1 MAYCHPLCFKRKNK
15 ICFKKAYIS
24 KLWYTEYMSKMIFD
38 KKKKENKKIDE
49 TFTKQRKL
57 PPKNAEVIQGI
68 LSKHKR
74 GFGFVTP
81 IINEEEA
88 EINDKVKQDIFIAG
102 KNLNNAMN
110 GDTVSVILFPASND
124 NKSREGIVD
133 KIIIHGVKEIIG
145 TFQKNK
151 NFGFVVPDD
160 KHFNNEDVFVKKN
173 DWKNA
178 ETGDKV
184 VVEITKYPE
193 EGNSAE
199 GKITEVI
206 SRFGETGGDIKALIR
221 QYNLFQTFPSR
232 VNAEAKAVS
241 KINLLKEGIAPITE
255 EECKGRVDLRNKKI
269 ITIDGADAKDLDDAI
284 SIEKLP
290 NGNYLLGVH
299 IADVSHYVT
308 EEGPMDKEALKRGTS
323 VYLVDQVIPMLP
335 KSLSNGICSLNPD
348 VDRLTLSVSMEID
361 STGEVA
367 NHDVYKSIIHSAH
380 RMVYDDV
387 SDMIEENA
395 VDLISKYDD
404 IYKEILIM
412 KELADI
418 LHKKRD
424 LRGSLD
430 FDFDEAYITLD
441 DAGIPITVETA
452 ERRTANRIIE
462 EFMLIANETIAEH
475 FYWLETPFV
484 YRVHEKPAPDRM
496 DEFKSFVRGFG
507 ITMKG
512 NTENIHPRVLSDML
526 KEVKG
531 QSYENVVNTVML
543 RSMKK
548 AFYDVSCDGHFG
560 LGVKFYCHFTS
571 PIRRYPDLIIHR
583 IIKEVI
589 DGGVSDK
596 RIKQLKKKVNVA
608 SELSSKA
615 ERHAQELEREVEK
628 LKKTEYMLY
637 HIGECFEGVISGVTN
652 YGFYVE
658 LPNTIE
664 GLVRIETLSDD
675 YYDYEQTKYR
685 FIGQGSNKIYGLGD
699 KVKIQVARANI
710 EDREIDFIIAEE

>member
-1 MAYCHPLCFKRKNK
+1 MK
-15 ICFKKAYIS
+15 IKAYIS
-24 KLWYTEYMSKMIFD
+24 KLWYTELMSKKIFD
-38 KKKKENKKIDE
+38 KKKKEDTKPEFMKVDKRKKVSHANIE
-49 TFTKQRKL
+49 TIK
-57 PPKNAEVIQGI
+57 GI
-68 LSKHKR
+68 LSKHKK

-81 IINEEEA
+81 EVNEEENPVD
-88 EINDKVKQDIFIAG
+88 EKERQDIFIAG
-102 KNLNNAMN
+102 KNLNGAMN
-110 GDTVSVILFPASND
+110 GDYVLVALLPKDRDS
-124 NKSREGIVD
+124 KSREGIID
-133 KIIIHGVKEIIG
+133 KIITHGVKEIVG
-145 TFQKNK
+145 TFEKNK
-151 NFGFVVPDD
+151 RFGFVVPDD
-160 KHFNNEDVFVKKN
+160 KHFYNEDVFVKKS

-184 VVEITKYPE
+184 VVQIIKYPE

-206 SRFGETGGDIKALIR
+206 SRFGEAGGDIKALIR

-241 KINLLKEGIAPITE
+241 KVKEQKDAEFEPITDE
-255 EECKGRVDLRNKKI
+255 ERKGRVDLRNKTI

-284 SIEKLP
+284 SIEKLE

-308 EEGPMDKEALKRGTS
+308 EDGAMDKEALKRGTS

-335 KSLSNGICSLNPD
+335 KALSNGICSLNPD

-361 STGEVA
+361 STGEVVS
-367 NHDVYKSIIHSAH
+367 HDIFKSIIHSAH

-387 SDMIEENA
+387 SDMLERNA

-404 IYKEILIM
+404 IYKDILTM
-412 KELADI
+412 KSLADI

-441 DAGIPITVETA
+441 DAGIPVTVETA
-452 ERRTANRIIE
+452 ERRIANRIIE
-462 EFMLIANETIAEH
+462 EFMLIANETVAEH
-475 FYWLETPFV
+475 FFWMEAPFV
-484 YRVHEKPAPDRM
+484 YRVHEKPATDRI

-507 ITMKG
+507 IVMKG
-512 NTENIHPRVLSDML
+512 NTENIHPRVLSDLL

-560 LGVKFYCHFTS
+560 LGVKYYCHFTS

-583 IIKEVI
+583 IIKEII
-589 DGGVSDK
+589 DGGISDK
-596 RIKQLKKKVNVA
+596 RNKQLRKKTETA

-628 LKKTEYMLY
+628 LKKTEYMSY
-637 HIGECFEGVISGVTN
+637 HIGECFEGVISGITN

-664 GLVRIETLSDD
+664 GLVRVESLNDD
-675 YYDYEQTKYR
+675 YYDFEQTKYR
-685 FIGQGSNKIYGLGD
+685 FIGQRTNKIYTLGD
-699 KVKIQVARANI
+699 KVRIRVSRANVD
-710 EDREIDFIIAEE
+710 DREIDFIIEEE

>member
-1 MAYCHPLCFKRKNK
+1 MAFAILYVLKLKV
-15 ICFKKAYIS
+15 
-24 KLWYTEYMSKMIFD
+24 LWYTKHMSKKILN
-38 KKKKENKKIDE
+38 KKKRENEKAETALIGQKPKFPKDAKI
-49 TFTKQRKL
+49 
-57 PPKNAEVIQGI
+57 IQGV

-81 IINEEEA
+81 IINEEE
-88 EINDKVKQDIFIAG
+88 ENPVTEKERQDVFIAS
-102 KNLNNAMN
+102 KHLNGAMN
-110 GDTVSVILFPASND
+110 GDTVSVVLFPEGNST
-124 NKSREGIVD
+124 KSREGMID
-133 KIIIHGVKEIIG
+133 KIITHGVTEIIG
-145 TFQKNK
+145 TFDKSSR
-151 NFGFVVPDD
+151 FGFVIPDD
-160 KHFNNEDVFVKKN
+160 KHFNNEDVFVKKG

-178 ETGDKV
+178 ENGDKV
-184 VVEITKYPE
+184 VVQITKYPE
-193 EGNSAE
+193 NGNSAE
-199 GKITEVI
+199 GKITEII

-221 QYNLFQTFPSR
+221 QYHLFQTFPSR

-241 KINLLKEGIAPITE
+241 KIKLQKEEDFTPISE
-255 EECKGRVDLRNKKI
+255 EEYEGRTDLRSKKI

-284 SIEKLP
+284 SVEKLK

-308 EEGPMDKEALKRGTS
+308 EDGPMDKEALKRGTS

-335 KSLSNGICSLNPD
+335 KALSNGICSLNPQ

-361 STGEVA
+361 STGEVVS
-367 NHDVYKSIIHSAH
+367 HDIFKSVIHSAH

-387 SDMIEENA
+387 SDILEKNTQE
-395 VDLISKYDD
+395 LISKYDD
-404 IYKEILIM
+404 IYEEILIM
-412 KELADI
+412 KELAEI

-430 FDFDEAYITLD
+430 FDFDEAYIKLD
-441 DAGIPITVETA
+441 EAGIPVTVETA
-452 ERRTANRIIE
+452 ERRVANRIIE

-475 FYWLETPFV
+475 FFWLEVPFV

-496 DEFKSFVRGFG
+496 DEFKNFIRGFG
-507 ITMKG
+507 LMMKG
-512 NTENIHPRVLSDML
+512 NTENVHPRVLSDML
-526 KEVKG
+526 REVKG

-548 AFYDVSCDGHFG
+548 AFYDVTCDGHFG

-589 DGGVSDK
+589 DGRLNEK
-596 RIKQLKKKVNVA
+596 RSKQLRKKVDIA

-628 LKKTEYMLY
+628 LKKTEYMSY

-664 GLVRIETLSDD
+664 GLVRIEDLKDD
-675 YYDYEQTKYR
+675 YYDFEQTKYR
-685 FIGQGSNKIYGLGD
+685 FIGQQTHKIYGLGD
-699 KVKIQVARANI
+699 KVKIQVTRANI

>member
-1 MAYCHPLCFKRKNK
+1 M
-15 ICFKKAYIS
+15 
-24 KLWYTEYMSKMIFD
+24 WYTEKMSKMIFN
-38 KKKKENKKIDE
+38 KKKKNNKKENKSSE
-49 TFTKQRKL
+49 AFSQRRKARK
-57 PPKNAEVIQGI
+57 PSKNGEVIEGI

-81 IINEEEA
+81 TINEEDDVIEKD
-88 EINDKVKQDIFIAG
+88 IQDIFIAG
-102 KNLNNAMN
+102 KNLNSAMN
-110 GDTVSVILFPASND
+110 GDTVSVILFPVGNN
-124 NKSREGIVD
+124 NKSREGVID
-133 KIIIHGVKEIIG
+133 KIINHGVKEIVG
-145 TFQKNK
+145 TFEKSK
-151 NFGFVVPDD
+151 GFGFVVPDD
-160 KHFNNEDVFVKKN
+160 KHFNNEDIFVKKN
-173 DWKNA
+173 DSKNA
-178 ETGDKV
+178 QTGDKV
-184 VVEITKYPE
+184 VVEIKKYAE

-199 GKITEVI
+199 GKITEII
-206 SRFGETGGDIKALIR
+206 SRLGETGGDIKALIR

-241 KINLLKEGIAPITE
+241 KIKKLKEKDFEPITE
-255 EECKGRVDLRNKKI
+255 EERKGRVDLRDKKI
-269 ITIDGADAKDLDDAI
+269 ITIDGPDAKDLDDAI
-284 SIEKLP
+284 SIEKLK

-299 IADVSHYVT
+299 IADVSHYV
-308 EEGPMDKEALKRGTS
+308 EEDGPMDKEALKRGTS

-335 KSLSNGICSLNPD
+335 RALSNGICSLNPD
-348 VDRLTLSVSMEID
+348 VDRLTLSVSMELD
-361 STGEVA
+361 STGEVVK
-367 NHDVYKSIIHSAH
+367 HDVFKSIIHSAH

-387 SDMIEENA
+387 SDIIEKKA
-395 VDLISKYDD
+395 IDLISKYDD
-404 IYKEILIM
+404 IYQEILSM

-418 LHKKRD
+418 LHKRRD

-441 DAGIPITVETA
+441 DAGIPVTVETA
-452 ERRTANRIIE
+452 DRRIANRIIE

-496 DEFKSFVRGFG
+496 DEFKNFVRSFG
-507 ITMKG
+507 VNMKG
-512 NTENIHPRVLSDML
+512 NIENIHPRVLSDML

-583 IIKEVI
+583 IIKETI
-589 DGGVSDK
+589 DGEISEK
-596 RIKQLKKKVNVA
+596 RNKQIKKKVDIA
-608 SELSSKA
+608 SEISSKA

-628 LKKTEYMLY
+628 LKKTEYMSY

-658 LPNTIE
+658 LTNTIE
-664 GLVRIETLSDD
+664 GLVRVDDLTDD
-675 YYDYEQTKYR
+675 YYDYDQTKYR
-685 FIGQGSNKIYGLGD
+685 FIGQRFNKIYALGD
-699 KVKIQVARANI
+699 KVKIQVSRANVD
-710 EDREIDFIIAEE
+710 DREIDFIIEE

>member
-1 MAYCHPLCFKRKNK
+1 
-15 ICFKKAYIS
+15 
-24 KLWYTEYMSKMIFD
+24 MSKMIFD
-38 KKKKENKKIDE
+38 KTKKENKKTDI
-49 TFTKQRKL
+49 TFIKQKEKL
-57 PPKNAEVIQGI
+57 PPKNAEVIQGV

-81 IINEEEA
+81 IINEEE
-88 EINDKVKQDIFIAG
+88 QDVNEKNMQDVFIAG
-102 KNLNNAMN
+102 KNLNGAMN
-110 GDTVSVILFPASND
+110 GDTVSVILFPANND

-151 NFGFVVPDD
+151 SFGFVVPDD

-193 EGNSAE
+193 DGNSAE

-241 KINLLKEGIAPITE
+241 KIKLLTEEGIKPITE
-255 EECKGRVDLRNKKI
+255 EEYKGRVDLRDKKI

-308 EEGPMDKEALKRGTS
+308 EDGSMDKEALKRGTS

-335 KSLSNGICSLNPD
+335 KALSNGICSLNPD

-361 STGEVA
+361 STGEVV

-404 IYKEILIM
+404 IYKEILNM
-412 KELADI
+412 KELADK

-441 DAGIPITVETA
+441 DAGIPVTVETA
-452 ERRTANRIIE
+452 ERRIANRIIE

-507 ITMKG
+507 ISMKG

-589 DGGVSDK
+589 NGNISDK
-596 RIKQLKKKVNVA
+596 RIKQLKKKVDIA

-628 LKKTEYMLY
+628 LKKTEYMSY

-664 GLVRIETLSDD
+664 GLVRVENLTDD
-675 YYDYEQTKYR
+675 YYDYEQVKYR
-685 FIGQGSNKIYGLGD
+685 FIGQRTNKIYALGD
-699 KVKIQVARANI
+699 KVKIQVARANV
-710 EDREIDFIIAEE
+710 EDREIDFIIAEEEETA

>member
-1 MAYCHPLCFKRKNK
+1 M
-15 ICFKKAYIS
+15 
-24 KLWYTEYMSKMIFD
+24 D
-38 KKKKENKKIDE
+38 KKKKEKQKSGVPFIKRRSSSHKKEE
-49 TFTKQRKL
+49 T
-57 PPKNAEVIQGI
+57 VQGI
-68 LSKHKR
+68 LLKNKK

-81 IINEEEA
+81 EPSEESPES
-88 EINDKVKQDIFIAG
+88 EKEKQDIFIAG
-102 KNLNNAMN
+102 KNLNGAMN
-110 GDTVSVILFPASND
+110 GDLVSVVLSAKEKD
-124 NKSREGIVD
+124 NRSREGVID
-133 KIIIHGVKEIIG
+133 KIISHGVKEIVG
-145 TFQKNK
+145 TFEKNK
-151 NFGFVVPDD
+151 RFGFVVPDD
-160 KHFNNEDVFVKKN
+160 KHFTNEDVFVKKS

-184 VVEITKYPE
+184 VVQITKYPE
-193 EGNSAE
+193 EGNNAE
-199 GKITEVI
+199 GKITEII

-241 KINLLKEGIAPITE
+241 KVKQQGEEGFEAIRE
-255 EECKGRVDLRNKKI
+255 EERKGRTDLRQKKI

-284 SIEKLP
+284 SIEKLS

-299 IADVSHYVT
+299 IADVSHYVA
-308 EEGPMDKEALKRGTS
+308 EDGPMDKEALKRGTS

-335 KSLSNGICSLNPD
+335 KALSNGICSLNEG
-348 VDRLTLSVSMEID
+348 VDRLTLSISMEID
-361 STGEVA
+361 STGEVVR
-367 NHDVYKSIIHSAH
+367 HDIFKSIIHSAH

-387 SDMIEENA
+387 SDMLEKNA

-404 IYKEILIM
+404 IYKDILSM

-418 LHKKRD
+418 LHKRRD

-441 DAGIPITVETA
+441 DAGIPVTVETA
-452 ERRTANRIIE
+452 ERRIANQIIE

-475 FYWLETPFV
+475 FYWMEVPFV

-496 DEFKSFVRGFG
+496 DEFKNFVRGFG
-507 ITMKG
+507 IAIKG
-512 NTENIHPRVLSDML
+512 NTENIHPKILSDIL

-560 LGVKFYCHFTS
+560 LGVKYYCHFTS

-583 IIKEVI
+583 IIKEII
-589 DGGVSDK
+589 DGGVSEK
-596 RIKQLKKKVNVA
+596 RNKQLRKKADMA
-608 SELSSKA
+608 SDLSSKA

-628 LKKTEYMLY
+628 LKKTEYMSY
-637 HIGECFEGVISGVTN
+637 HIGECFEGVISGITT

-664 GLVRIETLSDD
+664 GLVRIESLKDD
-675 YYDYEQTKYR
+675 YYDYEQAKYR
-685 FIGQGSNKIYGLGD
+685 FIGQRTNKIFTLGD
-699 KVKIQVARANI
+699 KVKIQVLRANV
-710 EDREIDFIIAEE
+710 EDREIDFAMAEEK

>member
-1 MAYCHPLCFKRKNK
+1 
-15 ICFKKAYIS
+15 
-24 KLWYTEYMSKMIFD
+24 MSKMIFD
-38 KKKKENKKIDE
+38 KKKENKKENKKPDVTVI
-49 TFTKQRKL
+49 KPKVKL
-57 PPKNAEVIQGI
+57 PPKNAEVIQGV

-81 IINEEEA
+81 IFNEEEQDVN
-88 EINDKVKQDIFIAG
+88 EKNMQDIFIAG
-102 KNLNNAMN
+102 KNLNGAMN

-151 NFGFVVPDD
+151 SFGFVVPDD

-193 EGNSAE
+193 DGNSAE

-241 KINLLKEGIAPITE
+241 KVKLLKEEEEIAPITQE
-255 EECKGRVDLRNKKI
+255 EYKGRVNLKDKKI

-284 SIEKLP
+284 SIEKLS
-290 NGNYLLGVH
+290 NGNYRLGVH

-308 EEGPMDKEALKRGTS
+308 EDGPMDKEALKRGTS

-335 KSLSNGICSLNPD
+335 KTLSNGICSLNPD
-348 VDRLTLSVSMEID
+348 VDRLTLSISMEID

-404 IYKEILIM
+404 IYKDILLM

-441 DAGIPITVETA
+441 DAGIPVTVETA
-452 ERRTANRIIE
+452 ERRIANRIIE

-496 DEFKSFVRGFG
+496 DEFKNFVRGFG
-507 ITMKG
+507 ISMKG

-589 DGGVSDK
+589 DGNISDK
-596 RIKQLKKKVNVA
+596 RIKQLKKKVDIA

-664 GLVRIETLSDD
+664 GLVRVENLLDD
-675 YYDYEQTKYR
+675 YYDYEQAKYR
-685 FIGQGSNKIYGLGD
+685 FIGQRTNKIYALGD
-699 KVKIQVARANI
+699 KVKIQVSRANVD
-710 EDREIDFIIAEE
+710 DREIDFIIAEE